1 MSTTR
6 CRTVLTAGAVAALV
20 VFGLV
25 LNARAGAP
33 GAMDAWRAVAVC
45 APLCVL
51 GVVVIWNQPQNKLGL
66 VIFGL
71 GALFGLEPLLAGVL
85 RDVSSGHDIPWG
97 VPRAAYALL
106 WLAPAPAL
114 ALVSLALLLFPDG
127 RFPGPRWKRW
137 FVASTAVHVML
148 NVAAFLTAGA
158 SELPALLLQLHS
170 PVGGPL
176 TWGPGHR
183 VLSTTATVVGLLLV
197 AVALLALVGR
207 VRAAGPVVRQ
217 QGKWLLSSVAFTL
230 TVQLLVPATLD
241 PWRELR
247 LVAQVLELASPTLM
261 AVAVGHAL
269 LHHRL
274 WEIDLVLSRTLLFG
288 VLSAAITVAFFG
300 VAFVAGL
307 VVGHSDGRLV
317 AALALVLVTVLVA
330 ERLRWRVEAL
340 VRRLVYGDR
349 PEGYAV
355 MRTLANALAQ
365 VPDGTAVLP
374 IVTDTVCQGLAVP
387 WAGLWLQHTDQRW
400 HLAAASGMDEPPV
413 DLPACVADRLAL
425 STGALLIADLD
436 DASTAVLDRDGPH
449 PAAVAPVTGAPF
461 GVIACGERP
470 GDPLGPRDLQLLD
483 LVAREATLALVRG
496 RLEAQLR
503 LHVAALRSQAD
514 ELRQSRERLV
524 RAQTDERRRIER
536 DLHDGAQARLVAV
549 ATRIR
554 LLAGAN
560 RTTGSYVREELR
572 SLAAEAEDAVFAL
585 QDLARG
591 IYPSLLTDRGLV
603 SALRAEAARVALDTR
618 LVDELPDGERLPP
631 DVEGAFYFVAL
642 EALGNAQKHAP
653 SARVVIRVVLDD
665 EGCGLVVEDDGP
677 GLGAEAPVRPGG
689 LQNMVDRM
697 AAVGGTLRID
707 SRASGGTRVVARVAR
722 PPIVGL
728 PPGPWAD
735 VRPADPVVSARVP
748 SSAGTAAPPPPGG

>member
-1 MSTTR
+1 MRTTR
-6 CRTVLTAGAVAALV
+6 CRIVLAAMAVAAVV

-25 LNARAGAP
+25 LNARAGDA
-33 GAMDAWRAVAVC
+33 GAMDTWRAVAIC
-45 APLCVL
+45 TPLVVL
-51 GVVVIWNQPQNKLGL
+51 GVVVIWHQPQNGLGI
-66 VIFGL
+66 VTFAL
-71 GALFGLEPLLAGVL
+71 GALFGLEPLLSGVL
-85 RDVSSGHDIPWG
+85 RDVAAGHELPSA
-97 VPRAAYALL
+97 VTRSAYALL

-127 RFPGPRWKRW
+127 RFPGNRWRRW
-137 FVASTAVHVML
+137 FAWSTAVHVVL
-148 NVAAFLTAGA
+148 TVAAFLTAGA
-158 SELPALLLQLHS
+158 SDLPAILLDLHS

-176 TWGPGHR
+176 TWKPGHR
-183 VLSTTATVVGLLLV
+183 VLSTVATLVGLLLV
-197 AVALLALVGR
+197 TVALLALVGR

-217 QGKWLLSSVAFTL
+217 QGKWLLSSVAVTL
-230 TVQLLVPATLD
+230 AVQLLVPATID
-241 PWRELR
+241 PWSELR
-247 LVAQVLELASPTLM
+247 TVAQVLELASPSLM
-261 AVAVGHAL
+261 ALAVGHAL

-274 WEIDLVLSRTLLFG
+274 WEIDVVLSRTLLFG
-288 VLSAAITVAFFG
+288 AFSAAITVVFFG

-317 AALALVLVTVLVA
+317 AAVALVLLTVLAA
-330 ERLRWRVEAL
+330 ERLRWRVEAV

-355 MRTLANALAQ
+355 MRTLADALAQ
-365 VPDGTAVLP
+365 VPGGTAVLP
-374 IVTDTVCQGLAVP
+374 IVTDAVCQGLAVP
-387 WAGLWLQHTDQRW
+387 WAGLWLQHTDARW
-400 HLAAASGMDEPPV
+400 HLAAASGVDAPL
-413 DLPACVADRLAL
+413 DLPPRVADRLAEAA
-425 STGALLIADLD
+425 GALLVSDLD
-436 DASTAVLDRDGPH
+436 AATAAVLDRDGPH
-449 PAAVAPVTGAPF
+449 PAAVAPVTGTPF

-470 GDPLGPRDLQLLD
+470 GDPLGARDLQLLD
-483 LVAREATLALVRG
+483 LVAREATLALARG

-549 ATRIR
+549 ATRISR
-554 LLAGAN
+554 LAVAN
-560 RTTGSYVREELR
+560 RTTEQYVREELR
-572 SLAAEAEDAVFAL
+572 ALAAEAEDAVFAL

-618 LVDELPDGERLPP
+618 LVDGLPDGVRLPP

-653 SARVVIRVVLDD
+653 SARVEIRVLLDAH
-665 EGCGLVVEDDGP
+665 GCGLVVEDDGP
-677 GLGAEAPVRPGG
+677 GLGPDLPARPGG

-697 AAVGGTLRID
+697 AAVDGTVVVDGRPGG
-707 SRASGGTRVVARVAR
+707 GPRVVARAPQVLGPLEDAPAA
-722 PPIVGL
+722 PP
-728 PPGPWAD
+728 
-735 VRPADPVVSARVP
+735 VP
-748 SSAGTAAPPPPGG
+748 FSGRALSTAGTAAPPPPGG

>member
-1 MSTTR
+1 MMLSMRGTR
-6 CRTVLTAGAVAALV
+6 GRTVVAAAALAAVV

-25 LNARAGAP
+25 LNARAGDS
-33 GAMDAWRAVAVC
+33 GAMDAWRAVAIC
-45 APLCVL
+45 TPLAVL
-51 GVVVIWNQPQNKLGL
+51 GVVVIWQKPQNHLGL

-71 GALFGLEPLLAGVL
+71 GALFGIEPLLAGVL
-85 RDVSSGHDIPWG
+85 REVGAGHDVPPG
-97 VPRAAYALL
+97 VARASYALL

-114 ALVSLALLLFPDG
+114 ALVCLALLMFPDG
-127 RFPGPRWKRW
+127 RFPGARWKRW
-137 FVASTAVHVML
+137 FAWSTSVHVAL
-148 NVAAFLTAGA
+148 TLAAFLTAGA
-158 SELPALLLQLHS
+158 SDLPAILLDLHS

-176 TWGPGHR
+176 TWKPGHR
-183 VLSTTATVVGLLLV
+183 VLSTTATAVGLLLV

-217 QGKWLLSSVAFTL
+217 QGKWLLSSVAVTL
-230 TVQLLVPATLD
+230 AVQLLVPATID

-247 LVAQVLELASPTLM
+247 TVAQVLELASPTLM

-274 WEIDLVLSRTLLFG
+274 WEIDVVLSRTLLFG
-288 VLSAAITVAFFG
+288 ALSAAITVVFFG

-317 AALALVLVTVLVA
+317 AAVALVLLTVLAA
-330 ERLRWRVEAL
+330 ERLRSPVESV

-355 MRTLANALAQ
+355 MRTLTDALAQ
-365 VPDGTAVLP
+365 VPGGTAVLP
-374 IVTDTVCQGLAVP
+374 IVTDAVCEGLAVP

-400 HLAAASGMDEPPV
+400 HLAAASGLDETPL
-413 DLPACVADRLAL
+413 DLPTRVADQMA
-425 STGALLIADLD
+425 SATGPVLVTDLD
-436 DASTAVLDRDGPH
+436 AATAAVLDRDGPH
-449 PAAVAPVTGAPF
+449 PAAVAPVTGPPF

-483 LVAREATLALVRG
+483 LVAREATLALARG

-503 LHVAALRSQAD
+503 LHVAALRSQAE

-549 ATRIR
+549 ATRISR
-554 LLAGAN
+554 LAGIS
-560 RTTGSYVREELR
+560 RTTEQYVRDELR

-603 SALRAEAARVALDTR
+603 SALRAETARVALDTQ
-618 LVDELPDGERLPP
+618 LVDGLPEGVRLPP
-631 DVEGAFYFVAL
+631 DIEAAFYFVAL

-653 SARVVIRVVLDD
+653 AARVVIRVSLDD
-665 EGCGLVVEDDGP
+665 TGCTTLVVEDDGP
-677 GLGAEAPVRPGG
+677 GLGPDVPARPGG

-697 AAVGGTLRID
+697 AAVDGTLVID
-707 SRASGGTRVVARVAR
+707 GRVGAGTRVVATVRLPSDERVA
-722 PPIVGL
+722 
-728 PPGPWAD
+728 PGP
-735 VRPADPVVSARVP
+735 VDPVSVRAL
-748 SSAGTAAPPPPGG
+748 SSAGTATPPPRGG